1 MGEKKMNLIM
11 KNLIIGLFPA
21 VLFYILYNNVSFTV
35 AVIVGFIIS
44 LTANIIQYKKTNKVS
59 LFYLLGFIG
68 VVVQT
73 IAALLVNNEQSYF
86 LVPAILN
93 FIYGSLFFGSLFMKE
108 NLVMRI
114 SREFLKRKIDLTPYI
129 PIYKLL
135 TIIWGGFFYI
145 KGLIKVIAII
155 NLSVNELIWLN
166 WLLGSPL
173 YIALFALTV
182 WLPNWYHDNVLANRR
197 N

>member
-1 MGEKKMNLIM
+1 MSLILN
-11 KNLIIGLFPA
+11 NLIIGIFPA
-21 VLFYILYNNVSFTV
+21 ILFYILYNYVSFTA
-35 AVIVGFIIS
+35 AVIAGFLIS
-44 LTANIIQYKKTNKVS
+44 LTANIFQFKKTNKIS

-73 IAALLVNNEQSYF
+73 IAGLLVNNEQSYF

-114 SREFLKRKIDLTPYI
+114 SREFLKSKIDLTPYI

-135 TIIWGGFFYI
+135 TIIWGGFFYF
-145 KGLIKVIAII
+145 KGFIKVIAIL

-166 WLLGSPL
+166 WFLGSPV

-182 WLPNWYHDNVLANRR
+182 WLPNWYHKNVLINKKKQE
-197 N
+197 

>member
-1 MGEKKMNLIM
+1 MNLIL

-21 VLFYILYNNVSFTV
+21 LLFYLLYNNVSFTV

-44 LTANIIQYKKTNKVS
+44 VSANIFQYKKTNKVS
-59 LFYLLGFIG
+59 LFYLLGFVG

-73 IAALLVNNEQSYF
+73 IAGLLVNNEQSYF

-114 SREFLKRKIDLTPYI
+114 SREFLKRTIDLTPYI
-129 PIYKLL
+129 PVYKLL
-135 TIIWGGFFYI
+135 TIIWGAFFYF
-145 KGLIKVIAII
+145 KGLIKVLGVY

-166 WLLGSPL
+166 WILGSPL
-173 YIALFALTV
+173 YIALFALSA
-182 WLPNWYHDNVLANRR
+182 WLPNWYYINVLKKR
-197 N
+197 